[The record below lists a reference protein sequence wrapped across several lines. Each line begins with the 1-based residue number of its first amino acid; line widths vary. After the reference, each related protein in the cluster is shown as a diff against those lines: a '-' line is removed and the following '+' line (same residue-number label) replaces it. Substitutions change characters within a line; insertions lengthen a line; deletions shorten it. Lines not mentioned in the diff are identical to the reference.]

1 MKRVIGQYE
10 QNTNTMSREI
20 EELRRK
26 LQQLGE
32 LNKVIVEFENTV
44 LKLRQENE
52 RLNNVLRSQA

>member
-10 QNTNTMSREI
+10 QNTNNMSREI